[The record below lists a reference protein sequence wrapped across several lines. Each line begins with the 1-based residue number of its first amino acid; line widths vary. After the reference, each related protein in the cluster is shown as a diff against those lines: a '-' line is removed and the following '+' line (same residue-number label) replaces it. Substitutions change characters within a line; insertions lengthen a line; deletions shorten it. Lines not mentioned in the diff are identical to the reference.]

1 LARLAGGL
9 LVYQVDSYFFSIY
22 NNFVY
27 IDLFYDKGSDGMD
40 SCDSHGR
47 SRYRDGDMKKWL
59 GAVISDETGSP
70 FS

>member
-1 LARLAGGL
+1 MLKKI
-9 LVYQVDSYFFSIY
+9 DSYFFSFY
-22 NNFVY
+22 NSFVCVCEQIINY
-27 IDLFYDKGSDGMD
+27 MKKGSDGMD